1 MKDGVTEHRTRR
13 RVAPPSQIRSLFP
26 ILKNPAN
33 RHRAVGFT
41 KEQFH
46 DAFANTV
53 SREESDVAYDLLH
66 IPAPGNWVWARGL
79 AQACAVGMT
88 DPRAECV
95 VEALGARRRCRR
107 SSRWRSAAVTAATR
121 PSACHGPP
129 SR

>member
-53 SREESDVAYDLLH
+53 SREESDAAYDLLH
-66 IPAPGNWVWARGL
+66 FPAPGNWVWAPRTRP
-79 AQACAVGMT
+79 GMCRR
-88 DPRAECV
+88 DD
-95 VEALGARRRCRR
+95 GFARRVRRR
-107 SSRWRSAAVTAATR
+107 SPRR
-121 PSACHGPP
+121 
-129 SR
+129 